1 MEWIFPIGFVFAFIV
16 TKKDLALV
24 CAAVGIASASTF
36 TFCNPESWSFE
47 EMIMINMSL
56 NLILAALSGVHWSNT
71 RKSLARALAWIATA
85 AVGINLFQVFIDG
98 YYTEYMLL
106 ILQSIAL
113 MAIIF
118 LDGRREYVDD
128 VAASMSS
135 IARRMGL
142 VHGNSNSGK
151 GRT

>member
-1 MEWIFPIGFVFAFIV
+1 MEWVFPIGFVMAFFV

-24 CAAVGIASASTF
+24 CAVVGIASASTF
-36 TFCNPESWSFE
+36 TLCNPESWALE
-47 EMIMINMSL
+47 EMIMINMAL

-71 RKSLARALAWIATA
+71 RKPLARAMAWIATI

-135 IARRMGL
+135 IARRMGI
-142 VHGNSNSGK
+142 VHGTGNSGK